1 MSRSNLNIVPTPLNP
16 RQRLDVLKL
25 RFQEIQSEAED
36 LILQIQEIRKLKLDD
51 KTKQALAKLQ
61 RKVRNSDVLKLYAGE
76 DFNPEWITLSLVES
90 LEDDL
95 KKFRF
100 SVGKI
105 LNEEDGENAEDTEDI
120 SVPNIPESR
129 PCTASI
135 IQFHYQEISPSAR

>member
-1 MSRSNLNIVPTPLNP
+1 MPRSSLQIVPMPANP
-16 RQRLDVLKL
+16 SQRFDVLKL
-25 RFQEIQSEAED
+25 RMQEIQSETEN

-51 KTKQALAKLQ
+51 KIKQALAKLQ
-61 RKVRNSDVLKLYAGE
+61 RKVRNSDALKLYAGE

-95 KKFRF
+95 KIFRF

-105 LNEEDGENAEDTEDI
+105 LNGENAEDAEDI
-120 SVPNIPESR
+120 NVPNIPESH

-135 IQFHYQEISPSAR
+135 IQFHYQEINPSAR